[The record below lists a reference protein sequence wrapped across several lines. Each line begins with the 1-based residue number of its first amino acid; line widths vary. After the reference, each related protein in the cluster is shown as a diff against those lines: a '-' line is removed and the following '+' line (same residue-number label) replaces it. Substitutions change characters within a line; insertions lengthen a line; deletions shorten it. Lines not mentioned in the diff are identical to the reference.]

1 MKSTPQTVDNRG
13 MRAVRPDL
21 SPPHSPRV
29 VADAREPECGAGEAL
44 VRVTRVV
51 LTPADAA
58 CVEHGHF
65 RGVLGS
71 QFAGVIKKINVP
83 DGAPASI
90 SARKGWMGKRVVA
103 APSIACASCDL
114 CRGGLS
120 VHCRAR
126 KVLGIHDRD
135 GGLCDMVSVPL
146 SALHVV
152 PDSVDDQCAPFAH
165 MVSGAL
171 HAANMLRSEQKS
183 FITVLGDSASALV
196 CAQVLARMNAAVRL
210 LSPRTDRLRLCE
222 RWGIKHRAIDEP
234 GRRQDQD
241 VVVDCTGTS
250 SGLALALQM
259 VRPRGI
265 VLLKD
270 PAAQRPISLGSA
282 GLGHGWKTPVDL
294 SPAVVNEVQ
303 ILGSRDGPMPDAL
316 RMLSEQAVDV
326 GALITRRMKLEDAPE
341 ALRQMATGEPTTIV
355 IEVA

>member
-1 MKSTPQTVDNRG
+1 
-13 MRAVRPDL
+13 MRAVRLDL
-21 SPPHSPRV
+21 SPPHAPRILT
-29 VADAREPECGAGEAL
+29 DLREPECGPGEAL
-44 VRVTRVV
+44 VRVSRT
-51 LTPADAA
+51 LLSPADSA
-58 CVEHGHF
+58 CVSRGTF

-71 QFAGVIKKINVP
+71 QFVGVIKQANVP
-83 DGAPASI
+83 DGASASI
-90 SARKGWMGKRVVA
+90 AARKGWVGKRVVA

-126 KVLGIHDRD
+126 KVLGIHERD

-146 SALHVV
+146 GALHLV
-152 PDSVDDQCAPFAH
+152 PDSVNDLCAPFAH

-171 HAANMLRSEQKS
+171 HAGNMLRSEQKS
-183 FITVLGDSASALV
+183 FITVLGDSAVALV
-196 CAQVLARMNAAVRL
+196 CAQVLARMNTSVRL
-210 LSPRTDRLRLCE
+210 LSSRPDRLRLCE
-222 RWGIKHRAIDEP
+222 RWGIRHRAIDEP

-250 SGLALALQM
+250 AGLGLALQM

-270 PAAQRPISLGSA
+270 PAAQRPMAMGA
-282 GLGHGWKTPVDL
+282 GGDGQGWKTPVDL

-316 RMLSEQAVDV
+316 RVLSEQTVDV
-326 GALITRRMKLEDAPE
+326 AALITRRMKLEDAPE
-341 ALRQMATGEPTTIV
+341 ALRLIATGEPTAIV
-355 IEVA
+355 IEID